1 MKWRKLGQIFNP
13 LDHQLAS
20 GCVEFAQSPQVL
32 VFEDFVRVYFSTRQ
46 RDVSNGKFLSHMA
59 YAEFSKDFS
68 RVLRVN
74 TEPVIALGELG
85 SFDEHGIFPMQVLP
99 VGDEVWGYT
108 CGWSRRVSV
117 SVETAIGLAISHDGG
132 RSFQRQGAGP
142 VLGPSPQEPFLVG
155 DGFVRQVDGKF
166 HMWYIFGT
174 HWTRYAEGEAP
185 DRVYKI
191 GHAISDDGRNWTKHE
206 EGRRLIAD
214 RLGVDECQALPSV
227 IRVGSRWLMVFCYRH
242 AHGFRTDPSRGYRIG
257 HAWSDDLQHWTR
269 SDDEPLLSMD
279 SGSWDSDMNCYPHL
293 CEVDGRIYLLYNG
306 NQFGRKGFGLA
317 VLEP

>member
-13 LDHQLAS
+13 RDHQLIS
-20 GCVEFAQSPQVL
+20 NCQEFAQSPQVL
-32 VFEDFVRVYFSTRQ
+32 VLDDAVRVYFSTRE
-46 RDVSNGKFLSHMA
+46 RDASTGKFLSHMA

-74 TEPVIALGELG
+74 SEPVIPLGELG
-85 SFDEHGIFPMQVLP
+85 TFDEHGIFPMQVLP

-117 SVETAIGLAISHDGG
+117 SVETAIGLAISRDGG
-132 RSFQRQGAGP
+132 KTFQRTGPGP

-155 DGFVRQVDGKF
+155 DGFVQQVDGRF

-174 HWTRYAEGEAP
+174 HWTQYAAGEAP

-191 GHAISDDGRNWTKHE
+191 GHAISADGVNWVKNE
-206 EGRRLIAD
+206 EGRRIISD
-214 RLGVDECQALPSV
+214 RLGEDECQALPTL
-227 IRVGSRWLMVFCYRH
+227 IKIGARWHMFFCYRH
-242 AHGFRTDPSRGYRIG
+242 AYGFRTDPSRGYRIG

-269 SDDEPLLSMD
+269 DDEEPGLAMEP
-279 SGSWDSDMNCYPHL
+279 GQWDSDMMCYPHV
-293 CEVDGRIYLLYNG
+293 CQVEGRVYLLYNG
-306 NQFGRKGFGLA
+306 NQFGRQGFGLA